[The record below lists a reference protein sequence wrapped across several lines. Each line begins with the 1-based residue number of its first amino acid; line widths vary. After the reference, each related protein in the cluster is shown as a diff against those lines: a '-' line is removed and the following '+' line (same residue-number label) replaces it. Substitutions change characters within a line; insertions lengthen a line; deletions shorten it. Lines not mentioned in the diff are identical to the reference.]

1 MNYTVMFD
9 STKVPGIEIV
19 IWLANLSETSWK
31 PATALGVNPTGV
43 VFDNDEDATAFKLT
57 FGL

>member
-43 VFDNDEDATAFKLT
+43 VFCSDEDATAFKLT

>member
-31 PATALGVNPTGV
+31 PATELGVNPTGV